1 MNTTQNKKH
10 ADFQDAH
17 RRSSNFNRTIPKEEF
32 EIKGNGHV
40 SLDNGRLIKS
50 LNSQLFHFCL

>member
-32 EIKGNGHV
+32 EIKGNGDV
-40 SLDNGRLIKS
+40 SLDNEKDL
-50 LNSQLFHFCL
+50 